1 MRSIYRILDANLNR
15 AREALRVLEDI
26 ARFHHDDAAVAAK
39 LKESR
44 HALDLQARPWARELL
59 LARDAARD
67 VGRDSDRPVD
77 EPRPLRDVLAA
88 NLKRAGEALRTLE
101 EVAKGRI
108 PGLSREAHRR
118 RFELYTLEKEISDP
132 GNRLEAA
139 RVYVLLDPAV
149 TSRPL
154 PRVAEEAVRG
164 GADLLQLRQKP
175 RVDLGLAKAIRAAA
189 PDAIFIVN
197 DRPDIALAS
206 GADGVHL
213 GLEDMP
219 VADARRLGVGIIG
232 ATTHSLAEARQAKAD
247 GADYVSCGPMFATP
261 LKPGLAPKGFS
272 YLAAL
277 KRLDV
282 PFFCIGG
289 ITKDNCSPE
298 LVRVAVCSGVI
309 AAPDVA
315 AAARA
320 IRAKLT
326 SGISRRPAAP
336 SASSRARRGTG
347 AR

>member
-1 MRSIYRILDANLNR
+1 MRSILRILDANLNR

-26 ARFHHDDAAVAAK
+26 ARFHHDDAAAAAL
-39 LKESR
+39 LKEAR
-44 HALDLQARPWARELL
+44 HAIDAQARPLGRELL
-59 LARDAARD
+59 QSRDSVRD
-67 VGRDSDRPVD
+67 VGRDGDLPV
-77 EPRPLRDVLAA
+77 EEARSVREILAA
-88 NLKRAGEALRTLE
+88 NLKRAGEALRSIE
-101 EVAKGRI
+101 EVAKGRY

-118 RFELYTLEKEISDP
+118 RFELYALEKEMADP
-132 GNRLEAA
+132 AARLEGA
-139 RVYVLLDPAV
+139 RLYVLLDPTV

-219 VADARRLGVGIIG
+219 IADARRLGVGIIG
-232 ATTHSLAEARQAKAD
+232 ATTHSLAEARAAKAA
-247 GADYVSCGPMFATP
+247 GADYVSCGPMYATP
-261 LKPGLAPKGFS
+261 LKPDLAPKGFS
-272 YLAAL
+272 YLGAL
-277 KRLDV
+277 RKLGV

-289 ITKDNCSPE
+289 ITERNAGPE
-298 LVRVAVCSGVI
+298 LVRAAVCAGVI
-309 AAPDVA
+309 AAADVA

-320 IRAKLT
+320 IRARLT
-326 SGISRRPAAP
+326 SRIPARTSSARSRE
-336 SASSRARRGTG
+336 RRGTAG
-347 AR
+347 K